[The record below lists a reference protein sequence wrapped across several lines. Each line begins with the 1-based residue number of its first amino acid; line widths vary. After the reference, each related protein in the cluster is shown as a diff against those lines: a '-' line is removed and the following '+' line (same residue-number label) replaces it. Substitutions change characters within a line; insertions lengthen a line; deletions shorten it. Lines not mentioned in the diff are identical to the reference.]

1 MKVPLGVRRSKRLEM
16 ARLLEHHALD
26 ILKQSG
32 MRVPRFRVISSPE
45 EAKEST
51 KEFGGRMVLKAL
63 IPVGGRGKAGAIR
76 TAQTP
81 EQAFALAREL
91 LGRTTLNFAVDQ
103 LLVSEFVEV
112 AKEFFVSLTFDS
124 MSRKPL
130 VLFSSLGGIDVEAIL
145 ENDPQRLIQRAVPI
159 SNGLRPFIAREIAQ
173 AAGLKGNELVL
184 TADALVRLYR
194 IFREFDAE
202 TVEVNPLVLTDQGEV
217 VAPSAVIV
225 VDNQALFRHPEL
237 SGIADPDRTN
247 GWRPL
252 TPLERDIRAID
263 RVATDSAIRFN
274 DLEGGKVAF
283 MMTGGGAGLL
293 ALDCIMRLG
302 GEPATTFD
310 ITPGRV
316 EEKMYR
322 ATKAILSKPGLK
334 GMIAGGNITNFIPID
349 IKVRGVVRAL
359 KELRVNPKEFPV
371 VFRFAGPGVEEARR
385 LAGELPGIEFYDA
398 AGSLEDAV
406 SRIVELT
413 KNG

>member
-1 MKVPLGVRRSKRLEM
+1 
-16 ARLLEHHALD
+16 
-26 ILKQSG
+26 
-32 MRVPRFRVISSPE
+32 VISSPE
-45 EAKEST
+45 GAKET
-51 KEFGGRMVLKAL
+51 AKGFGGTAVLKAL
-63 IPVGGRGKAGAIR
+63 IPLGGRAKAGAIR
-76 TAQTP
+76 IAQAP
-81 EQAFALAREL
+81 EKAADYAREL
-91 LGRTTLNFAVDQ
+91 LGRTILNFTVDEI
-103 LLVSEFVEV
+103 LVSEVVEIV
-112 AKEFFVSLTFDS
+112 KEFFVSLTFDS

-130 VLFSSLGGIDVEAIL
+130 VLFSSLGGVDVETIL
-145 ENDPQRLIQRAVPI
+145 ERDPQRLIQRPVPI
-159 SNGLRPFIAREIAQ
+159 SSGLRPFAAREIAE
-173 AAGLKGNELVL
+173 AAGLKGIELAA

-202 TVEVNPLVLTDQGEV
+202 TVEVNPMVLTAQGEV

-225 VDNQALFRHPEL
+225 IDNQALFRHPGL

-263 RVATDSAIRFN
+263 RTAADSAIRFN

-316 EEKMYR
+316 EEKMYL
-322 ATKAILSKPGLK
+322 ATKAILSKSGLK

-349 IKVRGVVRAL
+349 IKVRGVMRAL
-359 KELRVNPKEFPV
+359 KELRVNPKEFPI

-385 LAGELPGIEFYDA
+385 LATELPGIEFYDA
-398 AGSLEDAV
+398 ESSLEDAV
-406 SRIVELT
+406 KRIVELT
-413 KNG
+413 RDR

>member
-1 MKVPLGVRRSKRLEM
+1 M
-16 ARLLEHHALD
+16 ARLLENHALD

-32 MRVPRFRVISSPE
+32 IRVPRSRVIASPE
-45 EAKEST
+45 EAKET
-51 KEFGGRMVLKAL
+51 AKEFGGRAVLKAL
-63 IPVGGRGKAGAIR
+63 IPVGGRAKAGAIR
-76 TAQTP
+76 IAPTP
-81 EQAFALAREL
+81 EGSAEYAREL
-91 LGRTTLNFAVDQ
+91 LGRIVLNFAVDEI
-103 LLVSEFVEV
+103 LVSEFVQI

-130 VLFSSLGGIDVEAIL
+130 VLFSSLGGVDVETIL
-145 ENDPQRLIQRAVPI
+145 ERDPSRLIQRPVPI
-159 SNGLRPFIAREIAQ
+159 SSGLRPFVAREIAEN
-173 AAGLKGNELVL
+173 AGLKGIEMAAA
-184 TADALVRLYR
+184 ADALVQLYR

-202 TVEVNPLVLTDQGEV
+202 TVEVNPLVLTDQGEL

-225 VDNQALFRHPEL
+225 IDNQALFRHPEL

-252 TPLERDIRAID
+252 TPLERDIRSID
-263 RVATDSAIRFN
+263 RTAADSAIRFN

-316 EEKMYR
+316 EEKMYL
-322 ATKAILSKPGLK
+322 ATKAILSKSGLK
-334 GMIAGGNITNFIPID
+334 GLIAGGNITNFIPID
-349 IKVRGVVRAL
+349 IKVRGVMRAL
-359 KELRVNPKEFPV
+359 KELRVNPTDFPI

-385 LAGELPGIEFYDA
+385 LATELPGIEFYDA
-398 AGSLEDAV
+398 ESSLEDAV
-406 SRIVELT
+406 KRIVELT
-413 KNG
+413 SDR

>member
-1 MKVPLGVRRSKRLEM
+1 M

-26 ILKQSG
+26 ILKRSG
-32 MRVPRFRVISSPE
+32 ISVPSFQVVFSPE
-45 EAKEST
+45 EAKEAALRFNGKT
-51 KEFGGRMVLKAL
+51 VLKPL

-81 EQAFALAREL
+81 ERASEHAREL
-91 LGRTTLNFAVDQ
+91 LGRTILNFAVDA
-103 LLVSEFVEV
+103 LLVSEFIETV
-112 AKEFFVSLTFDS
+112 KEFFVSLTFDS

-130 VLFSSLGGIDVEAIL
+130 VLFSSLGGIDVETIL
-145 ENDPQRLIQRAVPI
+145 EGDPERLIQRPI
-159 SNGLRPFIAREIAQ
+159 RLSSGLRPFVAREIAE
-173 AAGLKGNELVL
+173 AAGLKGNELVA
-184 TADALVRLYR
+184 TADVLVRLYR
-194 IFREFDAE
+194 IFRESDAE
-202 TVEVNPLVLTDQGEV
+202 IVEVNPLVLTSEGGV
-217 VAPSAVIV
+217 VALSAVIV
-225 VDNQALFRHPEL
+225 IDNQALFRHPEL
-237 SGIADPDRTN
+237 NGIADPDRTN

-252 TPLERDIRAID
+252 TALERDMRAID
-263 RVATDSAIRFN
+263 RTDASSAIRFN
-274 DLEGGKVAF
+274 ELEEGKVAF

-293 ALDCIMRLG
+293 ALDCITKLG

-359 KELRVNPKEFPV
+359 KELRVNPTEFPV

-385 LAGELPGIEFYDA
+385 LAAQLPGIEFFDA
-398 AGSLEDAV
+398 ASSLEDAV

-413 KNG
+413 KNR